1 MIHAPL
7 TILLAE
13 DDKDYRFLFA
23 LALQELPIATQLT
36 TVENGE
42 ELIQYLMEH
51 ALHLPT
57 ILFMDLSMPRKTGF
71 ECLQEIKESVLL
83 KELMVVVLTVSFPA
97 DVSYEKNIAKMLND
111 LGAEDYI
118 RKPNDFELLKTAIH
132 NALNKALEKL

>member
-7 TILLAE
+7 TILLAD

-23 LALQELPIATQLT
+23 LALQELPIATHLT

-57 ILFMDLSMPRKTGF
+57 ILFLDLSMPGKTGF

-97 DVSYEKNIAKMLND
+97 DVRYEKNIAKMLND